1 MSQMRQ
7 KNLRGVEM
15 KRRDFI
21 KMTGA
26 LYAYSLI
33 AKCGAFAVAAPRRV
47 IEAVRGRFY
56 PGKIKKLDFK
66 AIAKQGE
73 WKG

>member
-1 MSQMRQ
+1 MRQ
-7 KNLRGVEM
+7 KNLWSMEM

-21 KMTGA
+21 KVAGV
-26 LYAYSLI
+26 LYVYSLI
-33 AKCGAFAVAAPRRV
+33 AKCGAFATAAPRRV
-47 IEAVRGRFY
+47 IEAVRGGRY

-73 WKG
+73 WRG